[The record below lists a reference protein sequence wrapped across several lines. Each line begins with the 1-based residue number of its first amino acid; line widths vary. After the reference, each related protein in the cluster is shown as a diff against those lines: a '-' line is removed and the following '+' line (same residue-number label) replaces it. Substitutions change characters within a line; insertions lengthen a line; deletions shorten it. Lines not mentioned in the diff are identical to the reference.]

1 MAKNIPLSTIGVKIS
16 YAVETVA
23 GQRPTT
29 GYNIIHGLYSTPD
42 FNAAPNTADATS
54 FDNKE
59 YTTKIALLKE
69 IPDNLEFGA
78 RMGQTF
84 VNEWETL
91 VSAYETGI
99 KTSSGALETWF
110 CIDIEGLDKS
120 IYFTGKPIALGIP
133 SMEANSGIDITA
145 YISPTGEP
153 TFSTDPTY
161 ANDGE

>member
-16 YAVETVA
+16 YAVETAA
-23 GQRPTT
+23 GTRPAA
-29 GYNIIHGLYSTPD
+29 GYNIIHGIYSTPD

-99 KTSSGALETWF
+99 EASLETWF

-153 TFSTDPTY
+153 IFSTDPTY
-161 ANDGE
+161 VNDGE

>member
-23 GQRPTT
+23 GERPTT
-29 GYNIIHGLYSTPD
+29 GYNKIHGLYSTPD